1 MSLYRFL
8 ADHSV
13 GPFYFQ
19 AGTTASTADD
29 GVGLLPVGWVPTGG
43 VEPLDSSAVAAFFA
57 AGPQFGWPIRQQW
70 TGIGVPRP
78 VTYWVPDPMLRLAI
92 PIASMSLSAS
102 AQDWASPSTA
112 LTALRWARNIPRGEM
127 RWS

>member
-29 GVGLLPVGWVPTGG
+29 GGLLPVGWVPTGG
-43 VEPLDSSAVAAFFA
+43 CEPLDASAVAAFFA

-70 TGIGVPRP
+70 SGIGVPRP
-78 VTYWVPDPMLRLAI
+78 VTYWVPRPDAAAGNPYREYVLVGLGAG
-92 PIASMSLSAS
+92 LGF
-102 AQDWASPSTA
+102 AQYGMNGAAMGAVYP
-112 LTALRWARNIPRGEM
+112 
-127 RWS
+127 

>member
-29 GVGLLPVGWVPTGG
+29 GVGLPPVGWVPTGG
-43 VEPLDSSAVAAFFA
+43 VEPLDSSAAAAFFA

-78 VTYWVPDPMLRLAI
+78 VTNWVPNPN
-92 PIASMSLSAS
+92 P
-102 AQDWASPSTA
+102 TA
-112 LTALRWARNIPRGEM
+112 PGNPYREFVLVGLGAGLPFKQLGVDGAAMGAVYP
-127 RWS
+127 